1 VTCKPGKNEIDRE
14 EEQQKLFSTKQRCL
28 SVDFDLNRVKSTTIY
43 PSKETN
49 LKSSFQIE
57 IVICNLACFLVVV
70 VAIVV
75 INEYLCMYEL
85 IRRVQK

>member
-1 VTCKPGKNEIDRE
+1 MKSIEKKKNSLVQNNDVY
-14 EEQQKLFSTKQRCL
+14 L
-28 SVDFDLNRVKSTTIY
+28 LNLDRVKSTTIY

-70 VAIVV
+70 VAI
-75 INEYLCMYEL
+75 NEYLYMYEL

>member
-1 VTCKPGKNEIDRE
+1 MTCKPGKNEIDRE
-14 EEQQKLFSTKQRCL
+14 EEQRKNS
-28 SVDFDLNRVKSTTIY
+28 SVQNNDVYLLNLDRVKSTTIY

-57 IVICNLACFLVVV
+57 IVIYNLACFLVVV

-75 INEYLCMYEL
+75 INEYLYMYEL

>member
-1 VTCKPGKNEIDRE
+1 MKSIEKKNNKNSLVQNNDVY
-14 EEQQKLFSTKQRCL
+14 L
-28 SVDFDLNRVKSTTIY
+28 LNLDRVKSTTIY

-75 INEYLCMYEL
+75 INEYLYMYEL